1 MDEFLA
7 ATITGLCTAGIF
19 AIAAS
24 GLVLTYTTTGI
35 FNFAHGAVG
44 MLAAFSYWQ
53 LLEWGLPTAAAVAV
67 VLLVLAPLFGV
78 AIETVVMRGLG
89 DAPETARLVVSVAL
103 LAAALG
109 LAIWVWPPDEPRP
122 LDGFFD
128 GRFVTIFEVRVS
140 WHEAMA
146 FILAIVV
153 ALGLRLL
160 LRATRVGITMRAVV
174 DDRGLAALNGAR
186 PDRSAM
192 LAWALGC
199 SLAALAGIL
208 LAPLQTLAHLPL
220 TLLIVNAYAAA
231 MLGRL
236 RNLPLTFA
244 GAALLGLLDS
254 YGFSYLPDGGSL
266 EPYFRSFRPAIP
278 VVVLFIVL
286 IALPSARLR
295 TGSGIRRLS
304 APRPSWLS
312 AGLLAAAVVGG
323 GLILAGGLGDAD
335 ALRAAKAVGLGLIA
349 LSLVPLVGWA
359 GQLCL
364 CQMSFAAIGAVCVG
378 QLGQDGNPW
387 ALLAGALIA
396 AVVGVLVA
404 LPAARLSGIELALAT
419 AAFAVILDRWIF
431 ALPDIDAGPVTI
443 SLFDRDALPIDRL
456 ALPFVGALTQKG
468 LLITLVVA
476 FALLHLLVTAVR
488 RSRAGDLLLAL
499 RESPAACATI
509 GLDPAATRL
518 AVFGFSA
525 ALAAVGGG
533 LYAGTLGSVTPS
545 TFDLFQ
551 SLPLLLVTVAGGVA
565 TTGGAVFAAIV
576 LGGIPVLASTFAG
589 GELDVGVVALSGAT
603 VAGILGLLP
612 GTMGI
617 TLGRNPDGVTTDL
630 RHRLAPLRTSPPAM
644 AVVGMVEVAM
654 VAAWLTGTVSGWWA
668 FVVGFLAPFVAARA
682 LEPPVADP
690 LDGLELLGLDRPVT
704 EADRRALDRALALA
718 EVPR

>member
-1 MDEFLA
+1 
-7 ATITGLCTAGIF
+7 
-19 AIAAS
+19 
-24 GLVLTYTTTGI
+24 VLTYTTTGI

-53 LLEWGLPTAAAVAV
+53 LLDWGLPAGAAVAI
-67 VLLVLAPLFGV
+67 VLLVLAPLFGA
-78 AIETVVMRGLG
+78 AIELVVMRGLT
-89 DAPETARLVVSVAL
+89 DAPETSRLVVSVAL
-103 LAAALG
+103 LAASLG
-109 LAIWVWPPDEPRP
+109 LGIWLWPPDQARP
-122 LDGFFD
+122 LDPFFR
-128 GRFVTIFEVRVS
+128 GEFVSVLGVRVT
-140 WHEAMA
+140 WHELLAL
-146 FILAIVV
+146 ILAVVV
-153 ALGLRLL
+153 AAGLRLL
-160 LRATRVGITMRAVV
+160 LRNTRAGITMRAVV
-174 DDRGLAALNGAR
+174 DDRPLAALNGAR
-186 PDRSAM
+186 PDRSAL

-236 RNLPLTFA
+236 RNLPLTFL

-254 YGFSYLPDGGSL
+254 YGFLYLPDRGTL

-278 VVVLFIVL
+278 VIVLFLVL

-295 TGSGIRRLS
+295 TSAARRRLS
-304 APRPSWLS
+304 APRPSWGGALVLAGAIVA
-312 AGLLAAAVVGG
+312 AGLVLAA
-323 GLILAGGLGDAD
+323 GLSDAD
-335 ALRAAKAVGLGLIA
+335 ALRAAKALGLGLIA

-364 CQMSFAAIGAVCVG
+364 CQMSFAAIGAVFVG
-378 QLGQDGNPW
+378 HLGHGGNPW
-387 ALLAGALIA
+387 ALLAGAVA
-396 AVVGVLVA
+396 AGVVGVVVA

-443 SLFDRDALPIDRL
+443 ALFDRDALPIDRL
-456 ALPFVGALTQKG
+456 SLPFAGTLTTRG
-468 LLITLVVA
+468 LLVTLSVA
-476 FALLHLLVTAVR
+476 FALMHLLVSAAR

-509 GLDPAATRL
+509 GLDPAAARL
-518 AVFGFSA
+518 VVFGFSA

-565 TTGGAVFAAIV
+565 STGGALFATVV
-576 LGGIPVLASTFAG
+576 LGSIPVVAATFAG
-589 GELDVGVVALSGAT
+589 LAGLLS
-603 VAGILGLLP
+603 ILP

-617 TLGRNPDGVTTDL
+617 TLGRNPDGVIPDL
-630 RHRLAPLRTSPPAM
+630 RARLAPLRSSRAALG
-644 AVVGMVEVAM
+644 AVAAVEVVLAS
-654 VAAWLTGTVSGWWA
+654 AWLAGALSGWWA
-668 FVVGFLAPFVAARA
+668 FVLGFLAPFVAAGRIERA
-682 LEPPVADP
+682 GSPRVEDP
-690 LDGLELLGLDRPVT
+690 LDGLELVGVDRPVT
-704 EADRRALDRALALA
+704 AEDLAGLDRALALA
-718 EVPR
+718 EVGR

>member
-1 MDEFLA
+1 LDEFLT

-53 LLEWGLPTAAAVAV
+53 LLDWGLPAAVAVAV

-78 AIETVVMRGLG
+78 LVEVVAMRGLR
-89 DAPETARLVVSVAL
+89 DAPETSRLVVSVAL

-109 LAIWVWPPDEPRP
+109 LAIWLWPPDEARP
-122 LDGFFD
+122 LDVFFE
-128 GRFVTIFEVRVS
+128 GNFVTILGVRVT
-140 WHEAMA
+140 WHEVLA
-146 FILAIVV
+146 FLLAIAV
-153 ALGLRLL
+153 AIGLRLL
-160 LRATRVGITMRAVV
+160 LRGTRVGITMRAVV

-192 LAWALGC
+192 VAWALGC

-236 RNLPLTFA
+236 RHLPLTFV

-254 YGFSYLPDGGSL
+254 YGFSYLPDRGAL

-286 IALPSARLR
+286 IVLPSARLR
-295 TGSGIRRLS
+295 TSSTQRRVS
-304 APRPSWLS
+304 APRPSWTS
-312 AGLLAAAVVGG
+312 ALALAAAVV
-323 GLILAGGLGDAD
+323 AGGLVLAAGLDDAD
-335 ALRAAKAVGLGLIA
+335 ALRAAKAVGVALIA

-364 CQMSFAAIGAVCVG
+364 CQMSFAGIGAICVG
-378 QLGQDGNPW
+378 HLGHGGNPW
-387 ALLAGALIA
+387 ALVAGAAIA
-396 AVVGVLVA
+396 AVVGVVVA

-431 ALPDIDAGPVTI
+431 ALPDFDVGPVTI

-456 ALPFVGALTQKG
+456 ALPGVGTLTTKG
-468 LLITLVVA
+468 LLVALTVA
-476 FALLHLLVTAVR
+476 FALLHLLVVAVR
-488 RSRAGDLLLAL
+488 RSRAGDLLLAY

-533 LYAGTLGSVTPS
+533 LYAGTLGSVSPA

-551 SLPLLLVTVAGGVA
+551 SLPLLLITVAGGVA
-565 TTGGAVFAAIV
+565 ATGGAIFTGIV
-576 LGGIPVLASTFAG
+576 LGSIPVLAATFASIAG
-589 GELDVGVVALSGAT
+589 LLS
-603 VAGILGLLP
+603 ILP

-617 TLGRNPDGVTTDL
+617 TLGRNPDGVTADL
-630 RHRLAPLRTSPPAM
+630 RHRLAPLWRSPIAI
-644 AVVGMVEVAM
+644 AVCGVV
-654 VAAWLTGTVSGWWA
+654 VAAAAAGWLSGVLSGWWA
-668 FVVGFLAPFVAARA
+668 FVIGFVAPFVVARVLDRQPPAAD
-682 LEPPVADP
+682 V
-690 LDGLELLGLDRPVT
+690 LDELELLGVERPVT
-704 EADRRALDRALALA
+704 TDDRAALDRALALA
-718 EVPR
+718 EVGA

>member
-1 MDEFLA
+1 VDQFLT
-7 ATITGLCTAGIF
+7 ATVTGLATAGIF

-53 LLEWGLPTAAAVAV
+53 LMEWGLPTGLAVAV
-67 VLLVLAPLFGV
+67 VLVVLAPLFGAV
-78 AIETVVMRGLG
+78 IELVVMRGMG
-89 DAPETARLVVSVAL
+89 DAPEAARIVVSVAL
-103 LAAALG
+103 LAASLG
-109 LAIWVWPPDEPRP
+109 LGIWLWPPDEARP
-122 LDGFFD
+122 LDAFFE
-128 GRFVTIFEVRVS
+128 GNFVTVLGVRMT
-140 WHEAMA
+140 WHELLAL
-146 FILAIVV
+146 ILAVV
-153 ALGLRLL
+153 LAGALRLL
-160 LRATRVGITMRAVV
+160 LHSTRAGITMRAVV
-174 DDRGLAALNGAR
+174 DDRPLAALNGAR
-186 PDRSAM
+186 PDRSSL

-236 RNLPLTFA
+236 RNLPLTFL

-254 YGFSYLPDGGSL
+254 YAFIYLPDSGAL
-266 EPYFRSFRPAIP
+266 EPYLQSFRPAIP
-278 VVVLFIVL
+278 VLVLFVVL

-295 TGSGIRRLS
+295 TSSTRRRLA
-304 APRPSWLS
+304 APRPTWPGAL
-312 AGLLAAAVVGG
+312 LLAGAVV
-323 GLILAGGLGDAD
+323 AGGLVLAAGLSDAD
-335 ALRAAKAVGLGLIA
+335 ALRAAKAVGLGIIA

-364 CQMSFAAIGAVCVG
+364 SQMSFAAIGAVFVG
-378 QLGQDGNPW
+378 HLGHGGNPW
-387 ALLAGALIA
+387 ALAAGAAVAGIA
-396 AVVGVLVA
+396 GVLVA

-431 ALPDIDAGPVTI
+431 ALPDIDAGPLTI
-443 SLFDRDALPIDRL
+443 ALFDRDALPIDRL
-456 ALPFVGALTQKG
+456 SLPFAGTLTTKG
-468 LLITLVVA
+468 LLIALCAA
-476 FALLHLLVTAVR
+476 FALVHLLITAVR
-488 RSRAGDLLLAL
+488 RSRAGDMLLAL

-509 GLDPAATRL
+509 GLDPARARL

-525 ALAAVGGG
+525 ALAGLGGG

-565 TTGGAVFAAIV
+565 STGGALFSAIV
-576 LGGIPVLASTFAG
+576 LGSIPVVAATFAG
-589 GELDVGVVALSGAT
+589 LAGVLS
-603 VAGILGLLP
+603 ILP

-630 RHRLAPLRTSPPAM
+630 RARLAPLTRSPVAFGTVAAAE
-644 AVVGMVEVAM
+644 AVVAG
-654 VAAWLTGTVSGWWA
+654 AWLAGVLSGWWA
-668 FVVGFLAPFVAARA
+668 FVIGFLAPFVAVRA
-682 LEPPVADP
+682 VDRPAPAADR
-690 LDGLELLGLDRPVT
+690 LDDLELVGVDRPVS
-704 EADRRALDRALALA
+704 AGDVAALDRALAIA
-718 EVPR
+718 EVGR